1 MAMTDPASGAASTAG
16 TAGAPIAAGAA
27 GGEDA
32 AGLPGAAA
40 RAVWLRDVFELA
52 LAIRTFE
59 ERLEQL
65 FAANLIRGSIHLG
78 IGQEAVA
85 VGARFAAGAGDLVV
99 PTYRGHAWA
108 LAWGMTLEQAFGEVL
123 GRQDGCNLGRGGSKH
138 LGSAHLGILPGNA
151 IVAAGLPIACGTA
164 LTAKLNGSG
173 RVTIAPF
180 GDGATNQGVFH
191 EALNLAAIWDLPVV
205 FVCENN
211 LYSEM
216 TPIRQMVR
224 VSSLAARSE
233 SYGIPNVS
241 VDGMDALAVQEV
253 LGQAIGR
260 AAAGGGP
267 TFVEAFTYRFCGHMP
282 GDTQSYRT
290 REEVAAWRE
299 RDPVRLLAGRLAAA
313 GVPAQ
318 HIEESVR
325 RVTDRV
331 ASAERAALDAP
342 APSAATIGLGAEP
355 YLTSTR

>member
-1 MAMTDPASGAASTAG
+1 MTDSPIGAAATGGVTSDAR
-16 TAGAPIAAGAA
+16 AP
-27 GGEDA
+27 
-32 AGLPGAAA
+32 GLPGTAA
-40 RAVWLRDVFELA
+40 RTRWLRDAFELA

-65 FAANLIRGSIHLG
+65 FAGNLIRGSTHLG

-85 VGARFAAGAGDLVV
+85 VGARFAARRGDLVV

-123 GRQDGCNLGRGGSKH
+123 GRQAGCNLGRGGSKH
-138 LGSAHLGILPGNA
+138 LGSAQLGILPGNA
-151 IVAAGLPIACGTA
+151 IVAGGLPIACGTA
-164 LTAKLNGSG
+164 LTAKLNGSP

-180 GDGATNQGVFH
+180 GDGATNQGAFH

-224 VSSLAARSE
+224 VSSLAPRSE

-253 LGQAIGR
+253 MGQAIGR

-290 REEVAAWRE
+290 SEEVAAWRE
-299 RDPVRLLAGRLAAA
+299 RDPVRLLAHRLAAE

-318 HIEESVR
+318 HIEESAS
-325 RVTDRV
+325 RVTDQV
-331 ASAERAALDAP
+331 TAAERAALRAP

-355 YLTSTR
+355 YLASSR

>member
-1 MAMTDPASGAASTAG
+1 MTDPASGTAG
-16 TAGAPIAAGAA
+16 TTGAASDDSAAGMPGTAA
-27 GGEDA
+27 HA
-32 AGLPGAAA
+32 A
-40 RAVWLRDVFELA
+40 WLRAAFELA
-52 LAIRTFE
+52 LVIRTFE
-59 ERLEQL
+59 ERLEKL
-65 FAANLIRGSIHLG
+65 FAGNLIRGSTHLG

-85 VGARFAAGAGDLVV
+85 VGARFAAGQGDLVV

-108 LAWGMTLEQAFGEVL
+108 LAWGMTPEQAFGEVL

-138 LGSAHLGILPGNA
+138 LGSAQLGILPGNA

-164 LTAKLNGSG
+164 LTAKLDGSP

-180 GDGATNQGVFH
+180 GDGATNQGAFH
-191 EALNLAAIWDLPVV
+191 EALNLAAVWELPVV

-216 TPIRQMVR
+216 TPIGHMVR
-224 VSSLAARSE
+224 VSSLASRGE

-253 LGQAIGR
+253 MGQAIGR

-267 TFVEAFTYRFCGHMP
+267 TLVEAFTYRFCGHMP
-282 GDTQSYRT
+282 GDSESYRT
-290 REEVAAWRE
+290 REEVAAWRD
-299 RDPVRLLAGRLAAA
+299 RDPVRLLADRLAAE

-318 HIEESVR
+318 HIEASAR

-331 ASAERAALDAP
+331 TAAERAALRAP
-342 APSAATIGLGAEP
+342 VPSAATIGLGAEP
-355 YLTSTR
+355 YLASTR